1 MLHAEKGRS
10 LVNLSHAYNQLGVLH
25 TLTMTLQFV
34 YVHPKV
40 DDLSVVMISLLP
52 SLNMELTLAAS
63 EQMSVLRM
71 TSLHEC
77 PK

>member
-10 LVNLSHAYNQLGVLH
+10 LVNLSYAYNQLGALH

-34 YVHPKV
+34 YGHPKV